1 MTARK
6 IATTDAAPPPDRART
21 PSIGLALG
29 GGGARGLAH
38 IAMLEAFDELGI
50 KPAIISGTSI
60 GAIYGAAY
68 ASGITGKALRDHTR
82 DLLSQRF
89 SLVRDVFAARAL
101 PFQRMLNPFASRTA
115 ILDPNA
121 LLDLIMPKGVKSTFE
136 SLEVPLKIV
145 ASDFYEQESVIYT
158 SGALRPAVAASM
170 ALPVIFQPVIS
181 NGRAMI
187 DGGLTNPLP
196 FDLLTAD
203 CDVVVAIDVSG
214 APVPDPARNHPTAF
228 EALFQSA
235 FLFERSIDIDTYDRH
250 ADRVREQMT
259 LLKIDE
265 HTSKLEELD
274 VEGILAFA
282 ERVLPRTA
290 DLWVQASL
298 DQRQRL
304 QQLFFPQGVAFDGS
318 GFVGTAVTAPA
329 FSYLQPAEEGKKGW
343 WTRPGSNR

>member
-235 FLFERSIDIDTYDRH
+235 FLFERSI
-250 ADRVREQMT
+250 VREK
-259 LLKIDE
+259 LKSSQPDILVSSGTSQFQVLDFLKFDE
-265 HTSKLEELD
+265 
-274 VEGILAFA
+274 ILAAA
-282 ERVLPRTA
+282 EPAKQRLKAQLARVLSAETLA
-290 DLWVQASL
+290 QI
-298 DQRQRL
+298 
-304 QQLFFPQGVAFDGS
+304 
-318 GFVGTAVTAPA
+318 APPNLA
-329 FSYLQPAEEGKKGW
+329 QPAISQPAKT
-343 WTRPGSNR
+343 TRRSLLARARARKARVED